1 MDISERENRRGN
13 QEWTFQRKKTEGKIK
28 NGHFRERNSMGKS
41 RMDISERKNR
51 WGNQEWT
58 FQRKKTDGKIKNGHF
73 RDTDI
78 IGSTKHRTMTNRTEK
93 HNTTLK
99 TKMMSNTG
107 FTKIFVI
114 KVKLLL
120 ENGAMAKT
128 MIGKQF

>member
-1 MDISERENRRGN
+1 
-13 QEWTFQRKKTEGKIK
+13 
-28 NGHFRERNSMGKS
+28 MGKS
-41 RMDISERKNR
+41 RMDISEKENR

-58 FQRKKTDGKIKNGHF
+58 FQRKKTDRENQMGKSRMDISERENRWGNQEWTFQREKTDGEIKNGHF
-73 RDTDI
+73 RNTDI

-93 HNTTLK
+93 HNTSLK

-107 FTKIFVI
+107 FTKIVVI